1 MNLSEYIQK
10 ALIEAHKQ
18 RINANTVFLNSE
30 IALVKRSYEKIGNT
44 VQEFPPMICGLTCFL
59 SDELPDNIPFAVCET
74 SAKTEFE
81 KGRREGRQELI
92 EELRTKSLAEIVEM
106 IEAQRGDNF

>member
-1 MNLSEYIQK
+1 MNLIDYIQK

-30 IALVKRSYEKIGNT
+30 IALVKRSYEKIGNA
-44 VQEFPPMICGLTCFL
+44 VQEFPPMICGLACFL

-74 SAKTEFE
+74 KAETELE

-92 EELRTKSLAEIVEM
+92 RELKEMQLGEILDLINSEP
-106 IEAQRGDNF
+106 I

>member
-1 MNLSEYIQK
+1 MIVNLEEYIQK
-10 ALIEAHKQ
+10 ALAEAHKQ

-74 SAKTEFE
+74 KAETEFE

-92 EELRTKSLAEIVEM
+92 QELKEMQLGEILDLINSEP
-106 IEAQRGDNF
+106 I

>member
-30 IALVKRSYEKIGNT
+30 IALVKRSYEKIGNSIT
-44 VQEFPPMICGLTCFL
+44 EYPPMICGLAAHLT
-59 SDELPDNIPFAVCET
+59 DELPDDIAFAIC
-74 SAKTEFE
+74 KTETE
-81 KGRREGRQELI
+81 TNIQKARREAKQELLD
-92 EELRTKSLAEIVEM
+92 EMKTMQLGEILDLINSEP
-106 IEAQRGDNF
+106 I

>member
-30 IALVKRSYEKIGNT
+30 IALVMGSYEKIMENT
-44 VQEFPPMICGLTCFL
+44 VAKIPPMICGLSAFL
-59 SDELPDNIPFAVCET
+59 TDELPDNVAFAVCET
-74 SAKTEFE
+74 KVETELE

-92 EELRTKSLAEIVEM
+92 RELKEMQLGEILDLINSEP
-106 IEAQRGDNF
+106 I

>member
-30 IALVKRSYEKIGNT
+30 IALVKRSYEKIGNSIT
-44 VQEFPPMICGLTCFL
+44 EYPPMICGLAAHLT
-59 SDELPDNIPFAVCET
+59 DELPDDIAFAIC
-74 SAKTEFE
+74 KTETE
-81 KGRREGRQELI
+81 TNIQKARREARQELLD
-92 EELRTKSLAEIVEM
+92 EMKTMQLGEILNLINSEP
-106 IEAQRGDNF
+106 I

>member
-18 RINANTVFLNSE
+18 RINANTVLLNSE

-44 VQEFPPMICGLTCFL
+44 VQEFPLMICGLTCFL

-74 SAKTEFE
+74 KAETELE
-81 KGRREGRQELI
+81 RGRREGRQELI
-92 EELRTKSLAEIVEM
+92 QELKEM
-106 IEAQRGDNF
+106 QLGKILDLINSEPI

>member
-18 RINANTVFLNSE
+18 RINANTVFLNSK

-81 KGRREGRQELI
+81 KGRCEGRQELI
-92 EELRTKSLAEIVEM
+92 QELKEMQLGEILDLINSEP
-106 IEAQRGDNF
+106 I